1 MKISE
6 ILIPLALEV
15 KSCNQNIDN
24 PFNGAYV
31 SDLLSDVMA
40 KGNEGDLWITLQ
52 THLNIVAVAGV
63 KGLSGIIIVN
73 SRCPDQ
79 ETLNRAEKEGIL
91 IAVTPLSCFEAA
103 GRLYK
108 IITGS

>member
-6 ILIPLALEV
+6 ILKSLELEV
-15 KSCNQNIDN
+15 KSCSQNIEN
-24 PFNGAYV
+24 PFSGAYV

-40 KGNEGDLWITLQ
+40 KGTDGELWITLQ
-52 THLNIVAVAGV
+52 THLNIVAVASV

-73 SRCPDQ
+73 SRCPDA
-79 ETLNRAEKEGIL
+79 ETLKRAESEGIL
-91 IAVTPLSCFEAA
+91 IASTPLSCFEAA

-108 IITGS
+108 IING

>member
-1 MKISE
+1 MKILE
-6 ILIPLALEV
+6 IIEPLSLEI
-15 KSCNQNIDN
+15 KSCNQNIES
-24 PFNGAYV
+24 PFSGAYV

-40 KGNEGDLWITLQ
+40 KGNDGELWITLQ
-52 THLNIVAVAGV
+52 THLNIVAVASV
-63 KGLSGIIIVN
+63 KGLSGIIVVN

-79 ETLNRAEKEGIL
+79 ETLKRAEKEGIL

-108 IITGS
+108 IING